1 MTTEAN
7 TNRREARP
15 LPLRSLGSTGRSVTA
30 LGLGGEGV
38 LRPCGREAEAA
49 AVISAA
55 VARGV
60 SYFDS
65 AHAYAGSE
73 AYYGRYWQAHPEA
86 RARVFITSKSASRDA
101 MGARRDLASTL
112 LRMQV
117 AHIDLWQIHD
127 VREASDLDEITRRGG
142 ALEAFVEAKQAGRV
156 RHIGVTGHHDPAIL
170 LRAIKELPVETV
182 LMPVN
187 VVEGV
192 IGGFL
197 TEVLPEA
204 RRRRLGVIGMK
215 VLGQRTLLDAG
226 FSAAELIRY
235 ALAQDIDTA
244 IVGCSTPGEVEEDA
258 AIAAAAGPL
267 SRDEIEQLLARV
279 RRRARQLAYYR
290 GRI

>member
-1 MTTEAN
+1 MKADQRDN
-7 TNRREARP
+7 AP
-15 LPLRSLGSTGRSVTA
+15 LPTRSLGSTGRTVTSF
-30 LGLGGEGV
+30 GLGGEGV
-38 LRPCGREAEAA
+38 LRTFGRDVEAA
-49 AVISAA
+49 QVIGAA
-55 VARGV
+55 VGRGV

-101 MGARRDLASTL
+101 AGARRDLTSTL
-112 LRMQV
+112 AHMQV
-117 AHIDLWQIHD
+117 THLDLWQIHD
-127 VREASDLDEITRRGG
+127 VRDESDLAEITRRGS
-142 ALEAFVEAKQAGRV
+142 ALEAFLEAKQAGRV

-182 LMPVN
+182 LLPVN

-197 TEVLPEA
+197 TAVLPEA
-204 RRRRLGVIGMK
+204 RRRKLGVIGMK

-226 FSAAELIRY
+226 FSAHELIRY
-235 ALAQDIDTA
+235 ALMQDIDTA
-244 IVGCSTPGEVEEDA
+244 IIGCSLPAEVAENAAVACASAPLMKEE
-258 AIAAAAGPL
+258 
-267 SRDEIEQLLARV
+267 SEQLLARV
-279 RRRARQLAYYR
+279 RKQARQLAYYR